1 MTQIA
6 LNSLLQSKMKIL
18 YEVNIFHIKLEI
30 IVIEEV
36 QQGIFKNFTD
46 LSLDLLFHS
55 SAGFCTAVTSVFL
68 FSPG

>member
-36 QQGIFKNFTD
+36 QQGILKNFTE
-46 LSLDLLFHS
+46 FY
-55 SAGFCTAVTSVFL
+55 
-68 FSPG
+68 